1 MEMDPLVSKIKA
13 THVNRKS
20 ACQRRIFP
28 FTACVRQE
36 IVKVVAEK

>member
-1 MEMDPLVSKIKA
+1 MGMDLLYAKIKV
-13 THVNRKS
+13 TYVNRKS
-20 ACQRRIFP
+20 ACQREIFP